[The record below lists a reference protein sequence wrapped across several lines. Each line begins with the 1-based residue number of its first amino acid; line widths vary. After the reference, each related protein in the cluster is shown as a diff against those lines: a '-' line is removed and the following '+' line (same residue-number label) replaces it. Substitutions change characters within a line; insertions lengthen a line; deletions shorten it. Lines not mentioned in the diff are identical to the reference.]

1 MTDLL
6 NGFTGRLHDLIAQ
19 IAVFIANFAVDTNY
33 FHKVCLF
40 ALGGAA
46 VLLVFVIVERMLYY
60 ALCAVRMV
68 GLFRVVSGKSRR
80 PGRVLGR
87 RNALNRGL
95 SSYVSALRNPSSTRS
110 QLEDLS
116 AAQFIRVSGLIGA
129 RLWLLDTVVTA
140 APLLGLLGTILGI
153 MDTFNALSAGGISD
167 PSAVSRGIGNALLA
181 TAIGI
186 GVALFGLLG
195 HNILHRIADHLTDE
209 FKRLILLSEGA
220 DWNARLQSAA
230 AKSANGEAM
239 SSLPR
244 AAVAGRS

>member
-1 MTDLL
+1 MSAERRSPTDSTPFKCNTRTALINRRSGEFDPMTDLL

-33 FHKVCLF
+33 FHKVCLL

-60 ALCAVRMV
+60 ALCSVRMI
-68 GLFRVVSGKSRR
+68 GLFRAVSGASRR
-80 PGRVLGR
+80 PDRVLGR

-186 GVALFGLLG
+186 AW
-195 HNILHRIADHLTDE
+195 RY
-209 FKRLILLSEGA
+209 
-220 DWNARLQSAA
+220 SAC
-230 AKSANGEAM
+230 SVTM
-239 SSLPR
+239 SCTGSPIISR
-244 AAVAGRS
+244 MNSSG